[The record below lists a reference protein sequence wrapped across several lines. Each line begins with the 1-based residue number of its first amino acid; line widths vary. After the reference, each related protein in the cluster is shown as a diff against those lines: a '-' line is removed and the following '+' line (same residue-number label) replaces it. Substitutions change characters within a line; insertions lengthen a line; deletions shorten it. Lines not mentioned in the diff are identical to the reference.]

1 MSISYNQIMFNIRR
15 GIYRYLG
22 AVSSRE
28 VFDLNNGY
36 VAKVAKNMAGIEQNR
51 TEFGISYNDKS
62 KLFAKVVDASRDY
75 SIIIMRKG
83 DKVNSISQVWKYFNV
98 KNKYQFLNLYEI
110 RSISKKYTLVLSDLN
125 KESSWGI
132 IDGRLQII
140 DYGYTRVVKDR
151 YY

>member
-1 MSISYNQIMFNIRR
+1 
-15 GIYRYLG
+15 
-22 AVSSRE
+22 
-28 VFDLNNGY
+28 
-36 VAKVAKNMAGIEQNR
+36 
-51 TEFGISYNDKS
+51 
-62 KLFAKVVDASRDY
+62 
-75 SIIIMRKG
+75 MRKG